1 MIKFPNMSL
10 QSIFLCLFVS
20 LPLATF
26 AQPGPDYWQQKAQYD
41 MEIEMDAEDHQ
52 FHGKQTLEYTNNS
65 PDTLTKVFYHLYF
78 NAFQPGSMMDVRSRT
93 IEDPDPRVGSR
104 IQKLNEDRIGYHRI
118 ESLEQ
123 DGEALD
129 HEVVGTIL
137 EVELAEP
144 ILPGESS
151 TFKMEFN
158 SQVPLQIR
166 RSGRDNAEGIEF
178 SMSQWYPKLSE
189 YDEHGW
195 HADPYVGREFHG
207 VWGDFDVTIHMDSN
221 YVIGGSGSLQ
231 NPKEVGH
238 GYAPSSEVDRPES
251 KKLTWHFKAENV
263 HDFMWAA
270 DPDYAHD
277 IEQMENG
284 PELHFFYQT
293 DTLVKSWKHLQDRIP
308 EAFRYM
314 NEHFGVYPYD
324 TYSFIQGGDGGM
336 EYPMGTLIT
345 GHRSKRSIV
354 GVSIHE
360 MIHSWYQMVLATN
373 ENMYPWMDE
382 GFTVYASNLVEWEM
396 YRKGWV
402 HPHKKS
408 YQGYFDHARSDK
420 AEPMSIHADAFNTNQ
435 AYWRTAYSKAP
446 ALLAQLSY
454 VVGKDNFMKAMR
466 RYYETWKFKHPEP
479 RDFKRIVEKVSG
491 MQLDWY
497 FMYWINTTRQCDYSV
512 FEVREQGKRTA
523 VTLRNEGKIPMPL
536 DVEVRYENGDEVS
549 YYIPLVM
556 MRSEKP
562 KERDQKR
569 VVLEDWRW
577 PYPEYEFELP
587 RSIEKVD
594 RIRIDPARMLMDID
608 RSNNRYPRE
617 GKPRMKGDEKD

>member
-1 MIKFPNMSL
+1 MKKPIAFIPILLLLPFFPFKGN
-10 QSIFLCLFVS
+10 
-20 LPLATF
+20 T
-26 AQPGPDYWQQKAQYD
+26 QPGPGYWQQKVDYD
-41 MEIEMDAEDHQ
+41 MEIEMNAEEHQ
-52 FHGKQTLEYTNNS
+52 FQGDQTIEYTNNS
-65 PDTLTKVFYHLYF
+65 PDTLNKVFYHLYF

-93 IEDPDPRVGSR
+93 IKDPDSRVGSR
-104 IQKLNEDRIGYHRI
+104 IKHLSKDEIGYHRI

-123 DGEALD
+123 DGKALD
-129 HEVVGTIL
+129 YKVVGTIL
-137 EVELAEP
+137 EVKLAEP

-151 TFKMEFN
+151 TFKMKFN
-158 SQVPLQIR
+158 AQVPVQIR
-166 RSGRDNAEGIEF
+166 RSGRDNKEGVEF

-207 VWGDFDVTIHMDSN
+207 IWGDFEVTIHMDPS
-221 YVIGGSGSLQ
+221 YVIGGTGTLQ

-238 GYAPSSEVDRPES
+238 GYADPSKVDRPDSE
-251 KKLTWHFKAENV
+251 KLTWHFKAEKV

-293 DTLVKSWKHLQDRIP
+293 DTLVDHWKHLEKRIP

-314 NEHFGVYPYD
+314 NEHFGKYPYSS
-324 TYSFIQGGDGGM
+324 YSFIQGGDGGM

-354 GVSIHE
+354 GVSVHE
-360 MIHSWYQMVLATN
+360 LIHSWYQMVLATN

-382 GFTVYASNLVEWEM
+382 GFTVYASNLVEHHM
-396 YRKGWV
+396 YNKRWQN
-402 HPHKKS
+402 PHRKS
-408 YQGYFDHARSDK
+408 YRGYFDYAKSDD
-420 AEPMSIHADAFNTNQ
+420 AEPLSVHADAFNTNL

-454 VVGKDNFMKAMR
+454 VVGKETFMKAMR
-466 RYYETWKFKHPEP
+466 SYFQAWKFKHPEP

-497 FMYWINTTRQCDYSV
+497 FMYWLNTTRQCDYAVLETKPKGEDST
-512 FEVREQGKRTA
+512 EVVLENR
-523 VTLRNEGKIPMPL
+523 GKIPMPL
-536 DVEVRYENGDEVS
+536 DLEVRYKDGDVVN

-556 MRSEKP
+556 MRSEKNAQVDGSR
-562 KERDQKR
+562 K
-569 VVLEDWRW
+569 VLEDWRW
-577 PYPEYEFELP
+577 PYPEYTFTLP
-587 RSIEKVD
+587 RPMSSVQ
-594 RIRIDPARMLMDID
+594 RIVIDPSGYLADID
-608 RSNNRYPRE
+608 RTNNRYPRKE
-617 GKPRMKGDEKD
+617 KIRMKGKVKEE

>member
-1 MIKFPNMSL
+1 MTSKKSFILCVFILFSSL
-10 QSIFLCLFVS
+10 RLL
-20 LPLATF
+20 
-26 AQPGPDYWQQKAQYD
+26 AQPGPDYWQQEVDYKMDID
-41 MEIEMDAEDHQ
+41 MNAEEHEFQ
-52 FHGKQTLEYTNNS
+52 GEQTLKYTNNS

-104 IQKLNEDRIGYHRI
+104 IASLGEEQIGYQRI
-118 ESLEQ
+118 NSLKQ

-129 HEVVGTIL
+129 YEVSGTIL
-137 EVELAEP
+137 EVELNEP

-151 TFKMEFN
+151 TFKMDFN
-158 SQVPLQIR
+158 AQVPVQIR

-221 YVIGGSGSLQ
+221 YVIGGSGTLQ

-238 GYAPSSEVDRPES
+238 GYAPSSEVERPNSE
-251 KKLTWHFKAENV
+251 KLTWHFKAEKV
-263 HDFMWAA
+263 HDFMWGA

-277 IEQMENG
+277 IKKMEEG

-293 DTLVKSWKHLQDRIP
+293 DTLVDHWKHLEKRIP

-314 NEHFGVYPYD
+314 NEHFGVYPYE

-373 ENMYPWMDE
+373 ENMYSWMDE
-382 GFTVYASNLVEWEM
+382 GFTVYASNMVEYHM
-396 YRKGWV
+396 YDKGWGN
-402 HPHKKS
+402 PHKKS
-408 YQGYFDHARSDK
+408 YRGYFDYARSDK
-420 AEPMSIHADAFNTNQ
+420 AEPMSVHADAFNTNA

-454 VVGKDNFMKAMR
+454 VVGKENFMKAMR
-466 RYYETWKFKHPEP
+466 RYFNAWKFKHPEP
-479 RDFKRIVEKVSG
+479 RDFKRVVEKVSG

-497 FMYWINTTRQCDYSV
+497 FMYWINTTRQCDY
-512 FEVREQGKRTA
+512 EVYELDPENDKVILKNQ
-523 VTLRNEGKIPMPL
+523 GKIPMPL
-536 DVEVRYENGDEVS
+536 DVEVEYKNGDKVT
-549 YYIPLVM
+549 YYIPLSM
-556 MRSEKP
+556 MREEKP
-562 KERDQKR
+562 QQGDGKR
-569 VVLEDWRW
+569 IVLEDWRW
-577 PYPEYEFELP
+577 PYPEYAFELS
-587 RSIEKVD
+587 RSVQKVKRIE
-594 RIRIDPARMLMDID
+594 IDPSGYLADID
-608 RSNNRYPRE
+608 RSNNVYPRDAAPRIE
-617 GKPRMKGDEKD
+617 GKEKE